1 MTMPTDP
8 RSRVPPVP
16 PAPAPAP
23 AAMVHP
29 VTPPNPGAAAD
40 DAGAAAQRQLAQLA
54 ARSRHWQRTRRLTF
68 GLLAVWFAASFCSVF
83 FARELAALSLFGW
96 PLSFYLAAQGA
107 ALIYLAI
114 VGAYAAGMR
123 RVDRRYGRELQQQFG
138 PATGPEPGMSARG
151 ETP

>member
-1 MTMPTDP
+1 MTMPTDQRFRQLP
-8 RSRVPPVP
+8 LP
-16 PAPAPAP
+16 PARPLTAPDA
-23 AAMVHP
+23 VL
-29 VTPPNPGAAAD
+29 D
-40 DAGAAAQRQLAQLA
+40 DAGAVAQRQLALLA

-68 GLLAVWFAASFCSVF
+68 GLLALWLAASFCSVF

-114 VGAYAAGMR
+114 VGAYAAVMR
-123 RVDRRYGRELQQQFG
+123 RVDRRYERELGQTLVKE
-138 PATGPEPGMSARG
+138 PAPEPGLTARG